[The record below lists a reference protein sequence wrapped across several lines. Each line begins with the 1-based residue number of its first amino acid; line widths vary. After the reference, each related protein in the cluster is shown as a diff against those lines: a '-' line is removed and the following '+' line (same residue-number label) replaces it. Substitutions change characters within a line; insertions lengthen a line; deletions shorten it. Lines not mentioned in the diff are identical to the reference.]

1 MTIKKTFWPEKIDLH
16 AVALSWQLRYEPL
29 PNNAVIALNQSDRAL
44 TFVGPIKTWDDCRP
58 SFNQWLKQQS
68 RRYLEPWLQKL
79 SHDYQLIYKNL
90 TFRGQK
96 TVWGSCSSKKNINLN
111 YKLLFLP
118 ARLVRYVLA
127 HELCHIVHLDHSRR
141 FWALVEQYE
150 PDYARLKKE
159 LRHADHYMPEWI
171 IK

>member
-1 MTIKKTFWPEKIDLH
+1 MVCSFLAFQCPYKI
-16 AVALSWQLRYEPL
+16 AS
-29 PNNAVIALNQSDRAL
+29 IL
-44 TFVGPIKTWDDCRP
+44 TNCCQCVSP
-58 SFNQWLKQQS
+58 
-68 RRYLEPWLQKL
+68 
-79 SHDYQLIYKNL
+79 IYKNL

-118 ARLVRYVLA
+118 ARLVRYVLV